1 MGIYNSSV
9 DIARHYMPYVVRGR
23 FVYSIF
29 GLTRIPPKF
38 EIKIMYN
45 SVIMTA
51 TDWAQFILALLS
63 IGAIIIGAIRWY
75 IKIQIKP
82 IAEAVEDI
90 RSETKTN
97 GGTSMRDEIKAIKIE
112 QEDAKVL
119 RKATSDKLDHMYDV
133 LLDFVSRSK

>member
-1 MGIYNSSV
+1 MFDTV
-9 DIARHYMPYVVRGR
+9 RHCMPYVVRVR

-75 IKIQIKP
+75 IKVQVKP
-82 IAEAVEDI
+82 IVDAVEDI
-90 RSETKTN
+90 RAETKTN
-97 GGTSMRDEIKAIKIE
+97 GGTSMRDEIKQIKLE
-112 QEDAKVL
+112 QESAREK
-119 RKATSDKLDHMYDV
+119 RKATSDKLDHMYEV
-133 LLDFVSRSK
+133 LLDYVSRSK

>member
-1 MGIYNSSV
+1 
-9 DIARHYMPYVVRGR
+9 
-23 FVYSIF
+23 
-29 GLTRIPPKF
+29 
-38 EIKIMYN
+38 
-45 SVIMTA
+45 MTT

-63 IGAIIIGAIRWY
+63 IGAIIVSSIRWY

-90 RSETKTN
+90 RAETKTN

-119 RKATSDKLDHMYDV
+119 RKATSDKLDHMYDI
-133 LLDFVSRSK
+133 LLEYVSKNSK